1 MPFRVAAEACY
12 LVAICW
18 RAFVCACCFCFVCA
32 AVLCALAVL
41 ACGSLFVRA
50 LLNYSR
56 GSCNHVG

>member
-18 RAFVCACCFCFVCA
+18 RAFVCACCFVVCA

-50 LLNYSR
+50 LLNCSR
-56 GSCNHVG
+56 GSCIHVG